1 MTNRLPADPSRSRL
15 EQLVGGLPRPEVQP
29 RDGGDLAFDE
39 PWQLRVLAIAV
50 VLAEAG
56 EFRWS
61 DFQAQLIAVISEWET
76 SPPETRG
83 EWDYYALWT
92 AALERL
98 LAAKRLL
105 SSDALEERTH
115 EVLATPANKDHQQA
129 TRRPV
134 AIA

>member
-1 MTNRLPADPSRSRL
+1 MTSRWPADRSRAQL
-15 EQLVGGLPRPEVQP
+15 EQLVGGLPRPELQP

-50 VLAEAG
+50 VLSEAG

-76 SPPETRG
+76 SPPETRD

-92 AALERL
+92 AALQGL

-105 SSDALEERTH
+105 STDELDERTH

-129 TRRPV
+129 KRRPV
-134 AIA
+134 AID